1 MSGSKRLM
9 MVAIGK
15 ALRVALFAVA
25 LGLAACGGTTGAP
38 GPAGPTGSVGP
49 AGAPGSGGAV
59 SAVPITTATEI
70 KATITAVHVPS
81 SGQPVVNFTL
91 TDQNGVPLSGLPAAD
106 VSFAIAKLVPAGTQ
120 LSGYPGLPAPAPL
133 LQPQWQSYLYA
144 MVDPADSAASAATPV
159 VGTQA
164 EPQAVTESGASGT
177 LVDNGNGTYQYTFN
191 KDIASDPVVSYVPTL
206 VHRVGLEIRGL
217 APANSPVYTF
227 IPSTGATSGFDAD
240 DAVDGTACVACHQ
253 QLAFH
258 GGARTNVQYC
268 VICHNPSSVD
278 PSSGN
283 TLDFSVL
290 IHKIHMGDA
299 LPSVLAGT
307 HYYIYGY
314 RGAVS
319 DFSSVAYPQS
329 DLSGNNAAVSGS
341 GTRFCTTCHTPNDSN
356 APQSGNYQ
364 TTITSASCGACHDNV
379 NFATGQNHGPGNL
392 IVTDADCVTCHGPT
406 STIDNGALQV
416 VAAHTTPVDA
426 AVQKFQYKIVSVV
439 NTAPGQTPSVTLE
452 VLDPTQ
458 NDAPYDI
465 LSGSSPFQQAGARLA
480 VDLAWPT
487 TAFNNVGSGGVT
499 ANSGTPNQP
508 VSIDFQSGV
517 TANGDGTFTAS
528 SPIPIPSTAV
538 GSGQVAVEGRAVVAL
553 ANLSGSGTS
562 NVQLG
567 IAGVSA
573 DFPITDPE
581 AVAPAQIVSIAKCD
595 ACHHNLTMHGENRS
609 DNIELCAACHNANA
623 TDIGEHVAASGA
635 CAPVGSAGANP
646 EQPIDF
652 KVLIHEI
659 HASAAVNAS
668 GTLRYPNGVTICG
681 YGANP
686 TTFNV
691 AYPGNLA
698 DCNAC
703 HVNAS
708 YYPVN
713 DAVVEGT
720 TVVTNNRT
728 TLADDV
734 VISPNAAVCASCH
747 TSALAQQHMIQNGGN
762 FAATKTAT
770 GALVSGSTET
780 CALCHGPGGVADV
793 KVVHELAEFPE

>member
-1 MSGSKRLM
+1 MIRTTRVMASAGCKTLR
-9 MVAIGK
+9 G
-15 ALRVALFAVA
+15 ALLAAL
-25 LGLAACGGTTGAP
+25 LSLAACGGTTGAP

-49 AGAPGSGGAV
+49 AGVPGIGAV
-59 SAVPITTATEI
+59 SAVSVTTATQI
-70 KATITAVHVPS
+70 KATITSVQIPN
-81 SGQPVVNFTL
+81 SGRPEVSFTL
-91 TDQNGVPLSGLPAAD
+91 TDQNGVPLSGLPPAD
-106 VSFAIAKLVPAGTQ
+106 VSFAIAKLVSAGTQ
-120 LSGYPGLPAPAPL
+120 LAAFPGLSAPAPL

-144 MVDPADSAASAATPV
+144 MVRPAASSVSATTPV
-159 VGTQA
+159 VGTLP
-164 EPQAVTESGASGT
+164 EPQAVTEGGASGT
-177 LVDNGNGTYQYTFN
+177 LVDNGNGTYQYTF
-191 KDIASDPVVSYVPTL
+191 KTDIASDPVVTYVPTL

-240 DAVDGTACVACHQ
+240 DAVDGAACVACHQ

-283 TLDFSVL
+283 TLDFTVL
-290 IHKIHMGDA
+290 IHKIHMGEA

-329 DLSGNNAAVSGS
+329 DLSGNNSAVSGS
-341 GTRFCTTCHTPNDSN
+341 GTRFCATCHTPNDPN

-364 TTITSASCGACHDNV
+364 TAISAASCGACHDNV
-379 NFATGQNHGPGNL
+379 NFATGQNHGPGDL

-426 AVQKFQYKIVSVV
+426 AAQKFQYKIVSVT

-465 LSGSSPFQQAGARLA
+465 LSASSPFQLPGSRLA

-499 ANSGTPNQP
+499 ANTGTPNQP
-508 VSIDFQSGV
+508 VSINFQSGV
-517 TANGDGTFTAS
+517 TANGDGTFTAN

-538 GSGQVAVEGRAVVAL
+538 GSGQVAVEGRAVVSL
-553 ANLSGSGTS
+553 ANISGSGTS

-567 IAGVSA
+567 VAGVSA
-573 DFPITDPE
+573 DFPITDSA
-581 AVAPAQIVSIAKCD
+581 AVAPTQIVSITKCD
-595 ACHHNLTMHGENRS
+595 ACHHNLTVHGENRS

-623 TDIGEHVAASGA
+623 TDIGQHVAVSGA
-635 CAPVGSAGANP
+635 CGPVGLAGANP

-659 HASAAVNAS
+659 HASAALNVSN
-668 GTLRYPNGVTICG
+668 TLRYPSGVTICSF
-681 YGANP
+681 GATP
-686 TTFNV
+686 TTFQV
-691 AYPGNLA
+691 AYPGNLQ

-703 HVNAS
+703 HVNSS

-720 TVVTNNRT
+720 TVVSNDRT

-747 TSALAQQHMIQNGGN
+747 TSTLAQQHMIQNGGN

-780 CALCHGPGGVADV
+780 CALCHGPGGVADI
-793 KVVHELAEFPE
+793 KVVHDLADFPE

>member
-1 MSGSKRLM
+1 MSRSQGLR
-9 MVAIGK
+9 VASIGRT
-15 ALRVALFAVA
+15 LRVALVVVV

-49 AGAPGSGGAV
+49 AGAPGTGGAV
-59 SAVPITTATEI
+59 SAVPITTATKI
-70 KATITAVHVPS
+70 QATITAVQIPS
-81 SGQPVVNFTL
+81 SGHPVVNFTL
-91 TDQNGVPLSGLPAAD
+91 TDQNGVPLSGLPPAD
-106 VSFAIAKLVPAGTQ
+106 VNFAIAKLVPAGTQ
-120 LSGYPGLPAPAPL
+120 LAAFPGLPAPAPL

-144 MVDPADSAASAATPV
+144 MVNPVSSAGSAATPV

-164 EPQAVTESGASGT
+164 QPQAQTEGGASGT
-177 LVDNGNGTYQYTFN
+177 LVDNGNGTYQYTF
-191 KDIASDPVVSYVPTL
+191 KADIAGDPVVTYVPTL

-227 IPSTGATSGFDAD
+227 IPATGATSGFDAD

-283 TLDFSVL
+283 TLDFTVL
-290 IHKIHMGDA
+290 IHKIHMGDT

-329 DLSGNNAAVSGS
+329 DLSGNNTAVSGS
-341 GTRFCTTCHTPNDSN
+341 GTRFCTTCHTPNDPN

-364 TTITSASCGACHDNV
+364 TAISSAACGACHDNV
-379 NFATGQNHGPGNL
+379 NFATGQNHGPGDL

-426 AVQKFQYKIVSVV
+426 AVQKFQYKILGVA

-452 VLDPTQ
+452 VFDPTQ

-465 LSGSSPFQQAGARLA
+465 LSASSPFQQPGARLV

-487 TAFNNVGSGGVT
+487 AAFNNIGSGGVT
-499 ANSGTPNQP
+499 ASSGTPNQP
-508 VSIDFQSGV
+508 VSISFQSGV

-528 SPIPIPSTAV
+528 SPIPIPSTTV

-553 ANLSGSGTS
+553 ANLSGSGTT
-562 NVQLG
+562 NTQLG
-567 IAGVSA
+567 IPGVSA
-573 DFPITDPE
+573 DFPITDPA
-581 AVAPAQIVSIAKCD
+581 AVAPTQIVSIAKCD
-595 ACHHNLTMHGENRS
+595 ACHHNLTVHGENRS
-609 DNIELCAACHNANA
+609 DDIELCEACHNANA

-635 CAPVGSAGANP
+635 CAPVGTAGANP

-681 YGANP
+681 YGASP

-691 AYPGNLA
+691 AYPGNLE
-698 DCNAC
+698 DCDAC
-703 HVNAS
+703 HVNSS

-720 TVVTNNRT
+720 TVVTNDRT

-762 FAATKTAT
+762 YAATKTAA

-793 KVVHELAEFPE
+793 KVMHDLADFPE